1 MMHSSAQQKHIKA
14 GTLNVQSNLTHLE
27 SPVRQTA
34 TSVLAELV
42 VYHGS
47 LRKLAAV
54 YGAPTFE
61 EEVWGYIAERT
72 FDENHFVVSTAFS
85 AVRALCNPVRVVCRV
100 MCVVSCG
107 SSDGVRIQSSWACSS
122 GKRPASRASSTTSRT
137 IWSSWSD

>member
-1 MMHSSAQQKHIKA
+1 MDSSAQQKHIKA

-100 MCVVSCG
+100 LCIMSCVVSRV
-107 SSDGVRIQSSWACSS
+107 VRVF
-122 GKRPASRASSTTSRT
+122 
-137 IWSSWSD
+137 